1 MPFSNSKR
9 SILTISKKMLASF
22 LPFLFLNIKKSVL
35 TKLKKNEAQFFANQ
49 LFKILR
55 KVYLQI
61 LKKTWPNFLWIN
73 FLKY

>member
-22 LPFLFLNIKKSVL
+22 LPFLFSNIKKSVL

-61 LKKTWPNFLWIN
+61 FEKILAQF
-73 FLKY
+73 FC